1 MIKLTKSLIRLFEK
15 EKIMLVEFKYL
26 TNEIKYSN
34 YAIDNIKKKLQM
46 LDRAEIL
53 KFSRL
58 DIGFIIEVLNM
69 EELQD
74 IHKVLLAIESTDDDT
89 RKLLNQIAIE
99 IKGRTKTEAIAIIN
113 NYSDKIT
120 D

>member
-1 MIKLTKSLIRLFEK
+1 MIILTKSLIRLFEK

-26 TNEIKYSN
+26 TNEVKYSN
-34 YAIDNIKKKLQM
+34 NAIDNIEKKLQM
-46 LDRAEIL
+46 LARAEII

-99 IKGRTKTEAIAIIN
+99 IKGRTKPEAIAIIN